1 MGAAMSGSVRVDYSD
16 YRRLMQTARERLE
29 HWLEDPEAP
38 SDFASALKQ
47 VKACL
52 EATADDDEATSP

>member
-1 MGAAMSGSVRVDYSD
+1 MSGGVRVDYSD

-29 HWLEDPEAP
+29 RWLEDPQAP
-38 SDFASALKQ
+38 PDFAEALAQ

-52 EATADDDEATSP
+52 EATAGDDEATSR

>member
-1 MGAAMSGSVRVDYSD
+1 MSGDIRVDYSD

-29 HWLEDPEAP
+29 HWLEDPKAP
-38 SDFASALKQ
+38 PAFASALEQ

-52 EATADDDEATSP
+52 EATAADDEATSP